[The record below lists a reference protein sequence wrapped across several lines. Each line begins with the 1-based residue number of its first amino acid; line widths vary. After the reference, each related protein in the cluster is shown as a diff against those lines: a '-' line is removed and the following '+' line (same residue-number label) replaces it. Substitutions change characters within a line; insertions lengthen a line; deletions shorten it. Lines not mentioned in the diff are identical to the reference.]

1 MGYRVLLDAPGNH
14 CYNATMPYNYL
25 EHAADV
31 GIMATGATIHE
42 AFESGAEALLNI
54 MYDLDTIECTR
65 ELPVTGEAEDIALL
79 FVEVLNEILSLQD
92 IEGIALKKLTA
103 EEIGEH
109 DGIYR
114 FTGVAGGE
122 PFDAEKHTVRT
133 EAKAATY
140 AGLDYRVED
149 SKHIL
154 QCIIDV

>member
-1 MGYRVLLDAPGNH
+1 
-14 CYNATMPYNYL
+14 MPYSYL

-31 GIMATGATIHE
+31 GIMATGAALEE

-54 MYDLDTIECTR
+54 MYDIETIECTR
-65 ELPVTGEAEDIALL
+65 EVPVTGEAENIPML

-92 IEGIALKKLTA
+92 IEGIAFKKLMA

-109 DGIYR
+109 DGLYR
-114 FTGVAGGE
+114 FTGAAGGE
-122 PFDAEKHTVRT
+122 PFDAGKHTIRT

-140 AGLDYRVED
+140 AGLDYRVEEGE
-149 SKHIL
+149 HIL